1 MRFVTLFK
9 NGDAGLAL
17 KAGDERH
24 GLTASDA
31 GYPGALIKHE
41 QNGSDGLTLAS
52 KQLRSSAPFNPA
64 DSDYLP
70 QLGAP
75 SKLTPLSMFASAFR
89 HADAQIPDVIGFIH
103 SASQNRGSPVEG
115 NRGTL
120 LRRELRTER
129 GKASAA

>member
-1 MRFVTLFK
+1 MRFVTFFK
-9 NGDAGLAL
+9 NRDAGFAL

-52 KQLRSSAPFNPA
+52 KQLRSSAPINPT
-64 DSDYLP
+64 DIDYLP

-75 SKLTPLSMFASAFR
+75 SKLTPLSMFAFAF
-89 HADAQIPDVIGFIH
+89 HADAQIPDVISFIH

-115 NRGTL
+115 NRGTP
-120 LRRELRTER
+120 LRRELRTGR